1 MTEHKHSGPEGYMHN
16 PGVVSKDAREQDP
29 KDEHA
34 PDPKT
39 PRRPV
44 IPAPAIPVES
54 ARVHPGYFGG
64 QAPMSPAAMDA
75 KFPEPKQEPKTD
87 DNGSPQE

>member
-1 MTEHKHSGPEGYMHN
+1 MTEPKHSGPESYMNN
-16 PGVVSKDAREQDP
+16 PGVVSKDAQPIEE

-44 IPAPAIPVES
+44 ISAPAIPVEGR
-54 ARVHPGYFGG
+54 RVHPGYFGG
-64 QAPMSPAAMDA
+64 ELTPMSPEAVAA
-75 KFPEPKQEPKTD
+75 KFPETKDDDGSAPTQE
-87 DNGSPQE
+87 